1 MQIRRLT
8 GQELDDAIEE
18 VARLRIRVFAEWP
31 YLYDGDMEYE
41 ARYLQAFRASD
52 QATIIS
58 AYDGDWLVGA
68 STGAPLVDHA
78 DDFRA
83 AWEDTGV
90 ALESVFYCAESVLL
104 PRYRG
109 RGVGRRFF
117 DLREE
122 YAVSQ
127 GFTRTAFCA
136 VMRPE
141 DHPARPEGYTPLD
154 AFWRGRGYKPMEGV
168 VAEFSWKD
176 LGDAHETV
184 KPLQFWMKWL

>member
-1 MQIRRLT
+1 
-8 GQELDDAIEE
+8 
-18 VARLRIRVFAEWP
+18 
-31 YLYDGDMEYE
+31 
-41 ARYLQAFRASD
+41 
-52 QATIIS
+52 
-58 AYDGDWLVGA
+58 
-68 STGAPLVDHA
+68 
-78 DDFRA
+78 
-83 AWEDTGV
+83 
-90 ALESVFYCAESVLL
+90 VFYCAESVLL